1 VRACERNGRNLGL
14 KKTRGNYEGREGKR
28 WRKEK
33 IRLETLVLHEG
44 IQKYG
49 IEKLWEIY
57 EKSIWRTMTGE
68 SRKKINRRKNSR
80 KKISTNGKG
89 SIEGE
94 VVMDSVPK
102 Y

>member
-1 VRACERNGRNLGL
+1 
-14 KKTRGNYEGREGKR
+14 
-28 WRKEK
+28 
-33 IRLETLVLHEG
+33 
-44 IQKYG
+44 
-49 IEKLWEIY
+49 
-57 EKSIWRTMTGE
+57 MTGE

>member
-1 VRACERNGRNLGL
+1 MQM
-14 KKTRGNYEGREGKR
+14 KR
-28 WRKEK
+28 
-33 IRLETLVLHEG
+33 LVTLVLHEG

-49 IEKLWEIY
+49 IEKLWKIY
-57 EKSIWRTMTGE
+57 EKSTWRTMTGE

-94 VVMDSVPK
+94 IVMDLVA
-102 Y
+102 